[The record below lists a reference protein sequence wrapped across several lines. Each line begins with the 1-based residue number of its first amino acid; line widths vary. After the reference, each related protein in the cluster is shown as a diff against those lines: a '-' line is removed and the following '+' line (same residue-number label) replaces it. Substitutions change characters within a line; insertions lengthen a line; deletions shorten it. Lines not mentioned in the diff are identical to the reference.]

1 MTEFEHSL
9 DQDTLTIFLSGR
21 VTADNASEVEASVN
35 EIISQNSHSSLVFN
49 LAKLDYISS
58 AGLRI
63 ILRIKKA
70 EPTLKLVD
78 VSLDVYEVFEMTG
91 FTEMIDIEKA
101 YQTMSVEGCEL
112 IGQGSNGKVYR
123 LNGDTIIK
131 VYMNKDALPDIQR
144 ERQLARTAF
153 VLGIPTAIPYNV
165 VKVGDTYGSV
175 FELLNATSYVKLILN
190 DRTNIDK
197 YIELSIDL
205 LKKIHG
211 TVVKPEDMPDLKE
224 VALGWVDYLKD
235 YLPQDKHEKLTTLF
249 NSVPDSMHM
258 IHGDFHM
265 KNIMMQNNETLLIDM
280 DTLSHG
286 HPIFEFAAMY
296 NAYEGFALFKRDECQ
311 RFMGLDYDTCAYIWN
326 KSLELYF
333 GTTDKDKLNDI
344 EKKAKLIGYTRIMR
358 RTIKRE
364 GFDKA
369 GEVIEKYKNLIIELL
384 DEVDTLNF

>member
-91 FTEMIDIEKA
+91 FTEMMDIEKA

>member
-21 VTADNASEVEASVN
+21 VTADNASEVEVSIN
-35 EIISQNSHSSLVFN
+35 EIISQNTHNALIFN

-63 ILRIKKA
+63 ILRIKKI
-70 EPTLKLVD
+70 EPSLKLVD
-78 VSLDVYEVFEMTG
+78 VSLDVYDVFEMTG
-91 FTEMIDIEKA
+91 FTEMMDIEKA
-101 YQTMSVEGCEL
+101 YQEMSVEGCEL

-123 LNGDTIIK
+123 LNADTIIK

-144 ERQLARTAF
+144 ERQLARSAF

-175 FELLNATSYVKLILN
+175 FELLNATSYVKLIEG
-190 DRTNIDK
+190 DRANIDK
-197 YIELSIDL
+197 YIQLSIDL
-205 LKKIHG
+205 LKKIHA
-211 TVVKPEDMPDLKE
+211 TVVKPEEMPDLKE
-224 VALGWVDYLKD
+224 IAIGWVDYLKD
-235 YLPQDKHEKLTTLF
+235 YLPQDKYDRLASLF
-249 NSVPDSMHM
+249 NSVPESMHM

-296 NAYEGFALFKRDECQ
+296 NAYEGFSLFKPDECM
-311 RFMGLDYDTCAYIWN
+311 RFMGLDHDTCAYIWN

-384 DEVDTLNF
+384 DEVDTLDF

>member
-35 EIISQNSHSSLVFN
+35 EIISQNSHGSLVFN

-91 FTEMIDIEKA
+91 FTEMMDIEKA

-190 DRTNIDK
+190 DRANIDK

-205 LKKIHG
+205 LKKIHS

-224 VALGWVDYLKD
+224 VALGWVDNLKD
-235 YLPQDKHEKLTTLF
+235 YLPQDKHEKLTNLF

-369 GEVIEKYKNLIIELL
+369 GEIIEKYKNLIIELL

>member
-21 VTADNASEVEASVN
+21 VTADNASEVEASIN
-35 EIISQNSHSSLVFN
+35 EIISQNAHNALIFN

-63 ILRIKKA
+63 ILRIKKV
-70 EPTLKLVD
+70 EPSLKLVD
-78 VSLDVYEVFEMTG
+78 VSLDVYDVFEMTG
-91 FTEMIDIEKA
+91 FTEMMDIEKA
-101 YQTMSVEGCEL
+101 YQEMSVEGCEL

-123 LNGDTIIK
+123 LNADTIIK

-144 ERQLARTAF
+144 ERQLARSAF

-175 FELLNATSYVKLILN
+175 FELLNATSYVKLIEG
-190 DRTNIDK
+190 DRANIDK
-197 YIELSIDL
+197 YIQLSIDL
-205 LKKIHG
+205 LKKIHA
-211 TVVKPEDMPDLKE
+211 TVVKPEEMPDLKE
-224 VALGWVDYLKD
+224 IAIGWVDYLKD
-235 YLPQDKHEKLTTLF
+235 YLPQDKYDRLASLF
-249 NSVPDSMHM
+249 NSVPESMHM

-296 NAYEGFALFKRDECQ
+296 NAYEGFSLFKPDECM
-311 RFMGLDYDTCAYIWN
+311 RFMGLNHDTCAYIWN

-384 DEVDTLNF
+384 DEVDTLDF

>member
-1 MTEFEHSL
+1 MAEFEHSL
-9 DQDTLTIFLSGR
+9 DQDILTIFLNGR
-21 VTADNASEVEASVN
+21 ITADNASEVESDVN
-35 EIISQNSHSSLVFN
+35 KIISDNPHSSLVFN
-49 LAKLDYISS
+49 LSKLDYISS
-58 AGLRI
+58 AGLRV

-78 VSLDVYEVFEMTG
+78 VSLDVYDVFEMTG
-91 FTEMIDIEKA
+91 FTEMMDIEKA
-101 YQTMSVEGCEL
+101 YQNISVEGCEL

-123 LNGDTIIK
+123 LNADTIIK

-144 ERQLARTAF
+144 ERQLARSAF

-165 VKVGDTYGSV
+165 VKVNDTYGSV

-190 DRTNIDK
+190 DKDNIDK
-197 YIELSIDL
+197 YISLSIDL
-205 LKKIHG
+205 LKKIHA
-211 TVVKPEDMPDLKE
+211 TNIKPEEMPDLKQ
-224 VALGWVDYLKD
+224 VAVGWVEYLKD
-235 YLPQDKHEKLTTLF
+235 YLPEDKYNKLYKLF
-249 NSVPDSMHM
+249 NDVPDTLGM
-258 IHGDFHM
+258 IHGDYHM

-296 NAYEGFALFKRDECQ
+296 NAYEGFAYFNHDECT
-311 RFMGLDYDTCAYIWN
+311 RFMGLDYDTCNYIWN

-333 GTTDKDKLNDI
+333 NTTDKAKLADI

-358 RTIKRE
+358 RTIKRS

-369 GEVIEKYKNLIIELL
+369 GEIIEKYKELIINLL
-384 DEVDTLNF
+384 DEIDTLSF

>member
-91 FTEMIDIEKA
+91 FTEMMDIEKA

-131 VYMNKDALPDIQR
+131 VYMNN
-144 ERQLARTAF
+144 F
-153 VLGIPTAIPYNV
+153 
-165 VKVGDTYGSV
+165 
-175 FELLNATSYVKLILN
+175 N
-190 DRTNIDK
+190 DRI
-197 YIELSIDL
+197 
-205 LKKIHG
+205 
-211 TVVKPEDMPDLKE
+211 
-224 VALGWVDYLKD
+224 
-235 YLPQDKHEKLTTLF
+235 
-249 NSVPDSMHM
+249 
-258 IHGDFHM
+258 
-265 KNIMMQNNETLLIDM
+265 
-280 DTLSHG
+280 
-286 HPIFEFAAMY
+286 
-296 NAYEGFALFKRDECQ
+296 
-311 RFMGLDYDTCAYIWN
+311 
-326 KSLELYF
+326 
-333 GTTDKDKLNDI
+333 
-344 EKKAKLIGYTRIMR
+344 
-358 RTIKRE
+358 TI
-364 GFDKA
+364 
-369 GEVIEKYKNLIIELL
+369 
-384 DEVDTLNF
+384 

>member
-91 FTEMIDIEKA
+91 FTEMMDIEKA

-190 DRTNIDK
+190 DRANIDK